1 MPTVTNLRRRQS
13 RLGYVLVGLGVVV
26 VVVAI
31 RQAGLRRQLA
41 RIEDH
46 IGRVR
51 AMNELEDDIEEVA

>member
-1 MPTVTNLRRRQS
+1 MPTMTNLRRKQS
-13 RLGYVLVGLGVVV
+13 RLKYAVVGLGAVL

-41 RIEDH
+41 RVEEH